1 MTAMRPP
8 LERPPALHVH
18 AMEDLRYI
26 RRAMEQAGS
35 FTAVPGWGTVA
46 MGLTALAAAWVA
58 AGQRNPD
65 AWLGTWMV
73 EAALALVIATLTM
86 ARKARGAGLSLFS
99 GPGRRFV
106 LSFAPPLCAGALLTP
121 VLFGA
126 GRPEVL
132 PGAWLLLYGTGVVT
146 GGAFSVRIVPV
157 MGLAFML
164 AGAIALFLP
173 PGWQN
178 AAMAAGFGLLHVGFG
193 VLIARRHG
201 G

>member
-46 MGLTALAAAWVA
+46 MGITALAAAWVA

-65 AWLGTWMV
+65 TWLGTWMV
-73 EAALALVIATLTM
+73 EAALALVIAASTM

-126 GRPEVL
+126 GR
-132 PGAWLLLYGTGVVT
+132 LLYGTGVVT

-164 AGAIALFLP
+164 AGAVALFLP

-178 AAMAAGFGLLHVGFG
+178 AAMAVGFG
-193 VLIARRHG
+193 
-201 G
+201 

>member
-1 MTAMRPP
+1 MSALRPP

-18 AMEDLRYI
+18 AMDDLRFI
-26 RRAMEQAGS
+26 RQTMEAAGS

-46 MGLTALAAAWVA
+46 MGASALIAALVAALQPTPGAWLATWMIEAAAALTSA
-58 AGQRNPD
+58 A
-65 AWLGTWMV
+65 
-73 EAALALVIATLTM
+73 ATM
-86 ARKARGAGLSLFS
+86 SRKARGIGLSLFS

-106 LSFAPPLCAGALLTP
+106 LSFAPPLFAGAILTI
-121 VLFGA
+121 VLAA
-126 GRPEVL
+126 GGRTAVL

-157 MGLAFML
+157 MGLCFML
-164 AGAIALFLP
+164 AGSVALFLP
-173 PGWQN
+173 AAWGN
-178 AAMAAGFGLLHVGFG
+178 LAMAAGFGLIHVVFG

>member
-1 MTAMRPP
+1 MSALRPP

-18 AMEDLRYI
+18 AMDDLRFI
-26 RRAMEQAGS
+26 RQTMEAAGS

-46 MGLTALAAAWVA
+46 MGASALIAALVAARQPTPGAWLATWMIEAAA
-58 AGQRNPD
+58 
-65 AWLGTWMV
+65 
-73 EAALALVIATLTM
+73 ALVIAAATM
-86 ARKARGAGLSLFS
+86 SRKARGIGLSLFS

-106 LSFAPPLCAGALLTP
+106 LSFAPPLFAGAILTI
-121 VLFGA
+121 VLAA
-126 GRPEVL
+126 GGRTAVL

-157 MGLAFML
+157 MGLCFML
-164 AGAIALFLP
+164 AGSVALFLP
-173 PGWQN
+173 AAWGN
-178 AAMAAGFGLLHVGFG
+178 LAMAAGFGLIHVVFG